1 MSAQPTISTPVPPAS
16 GPVKRGRR
24 TQPEDHAVPV
34 AGPVRPKLRRRPL
47 LIAAALVL
55 VTVGALTAA
64 WLTTVV
70 GHTVPVVAVRD
81 TVHRGDQIT
90 RANLMTVNISPDPAL
105 KTVAGSDLDSI
116 VGKYAV
122 TDLPA
127 GGILPAEAFAAA
139 NALPSGRALVGISLA
154 PAQAPSQLLAAGDHV
169 KIVVTPRS
177 QDDPP
182 TSSPPTIDAIVVSSR
197 SVGDQGQVILDVSVP
212 QAQAPQLAAT
222 AATGRVAI
230 VLDGTGS

>member
-1 MSAQPTISTPVPPAS
+1 MTAQPVSTPPTAPPAAAR
-16 GPVKRGRR
+16 RGR
-24 TQPEDHAVPV
+24 PSPLEDAAP
-34 AGPVRPKLRRRPL
+34 APAPPRPKLRRRPL
-47 LIAAALVL
+47 LIAAALIL

-70 GHTVPVVAVRD
+70 GHTVPVLALRD

-105 KTVAGSDLDSI
+105 KTVPASDLDTI
-116 VGKYAV
+116 VGKYAA

-127 GGILPAEAFAAA
+127 GGILPADAYTPS
-139 NALPSGRALVGISLA
+139 NALPSGQALVGVSLT
-154 PAQAPSQLLAAGDHV
+154 PAQAPSHTLSAGDRI

-182 TSSPPTIDAIVVSSR
+182 TTAPSTIDATVVSSR

-212 QAQAPQLAAT
+212 QSQAALLAAT

>member
-1 MSAQPTISTPVPPAS
+1 MSAQPVSSATPTPVQGRHGSPEEAA
-16 GPVKRGRR
+16 PVPQ
-24 TQPEDHAVPV
+24 T
-34 AGPVRPKLRRRPL
+34 RPKLRRRPL

-70 GHTVPVVAVRD
+70 GHTSSVLALRD

-90 RANLMTVNISPDPAL
+90 RQDLMTVNISPDPAL
-105 KTVAGSDLDSI
+105 KTVPAGDVDAI
-116 VGKYAV
+116 VGQYAT

-127 GGILPAEAFAAA
+127 GGILPAGAYAAT
-139 NALPSGRALVGISLA
+139 NALPAGQTLVGVSLA
-154 PAQAPSQLLAAGDHV
+154 PGQAPSQNLTAGDRV
-169 KIVVTPRS
+169 KIVVTPRA

-182 TSSPPTIDAIVVSSR
+182 TSAPATIDAIVVSSR
-197 SVGDQGQVILDVSVP
+197 PVGDQGQVILDVSVP
-212 QAQAPQLAAT
+212 EAQAALLAAT

>member
-1 MSAQPTISTPVPPAS
+1 MSVQPIATPPAATAT
-16 GPVKRGRR
+16 GHGGR
-24 TQPEDHAVPV
+24 QAPLENVPQS
-34 AGPVRPKLRRRPL
+34 AALPTRPKLRRRPL

-81 TVHRGDQIT
+81 TVHRGEQIS
-90 RANLMTVNISPDPAL
+90 RANLMTVNLTLDPAL
-105 KTVAGSDLDSI
+105 KTVPASSLDSI
-116 VGKYAV
+116 VGQYAT

-127 GGILPAEAFAAA
+127 GGILPADAYSPT
-139 NALPSGRALVGISLA
+139 NALPAGHALVGVSLT
-154 PAQAPSQLLAAGDHV
+154 PAQAPSQQLAAGDHI
-169 KIVVTPRS
+169 KIVVTPRA

-182 TSSPPTIDAIVVSSR
+182 TTSPATIGAVVVAAR

-212 QAQAPQLAAT
+212 KTQAALLAAT
-222 AATGRVAI
+222 AATGRVAVI
-230 VLDGTGS
+230 VDGTGN